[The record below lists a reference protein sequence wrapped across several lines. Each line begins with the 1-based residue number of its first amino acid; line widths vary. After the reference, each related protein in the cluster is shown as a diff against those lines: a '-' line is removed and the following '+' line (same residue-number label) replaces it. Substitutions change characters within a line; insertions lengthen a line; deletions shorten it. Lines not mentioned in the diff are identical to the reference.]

1 MNWTEPPAP
10 EASHH
15 LTTCYCAPCGE
26 GCPRVARKVGEEPWL
41 PFGREP
47 GGEMQEEVTFVL
59 GLEDGKGRTH
69 TGQETVRAYEEE

>member
-1 MNWTEPPAP
+1 M
-10 EASHH
+10 
-15 LTTCYCAPCGE
+15 
-26 GCPRVARKVGEEPWL
+26 GEEPWL